1 MKFWKLHGIGNDF
14 VAIDGRFDNKDASD
28 YSEYAKAVCHR
39 KFSVGADGLLVVK
52 NSDNCDVE
60 MVYYNADGS
69 RAAMCGNGLRCFVKF
84 VYDNNIVRKE
94 EFSVNTLD
102 GVKKVK
108 INLKGEEIDTIKVNM
123 GNGSFLCEDIPA
135 ISNNKVFIGENIDV
149 LDKNFEVNA
158 MLMGVPH
165 VVILVDD
172 ISIEEVCKYGPLL
185 ENDCHF
191 PKKANIEFAQKIDE
205 NHIKM
210 RVWER
215 GAGETY
221 ACGTGACAVC
231 VACCINGL
239 TKRSVD
245 IELLGGNLQIEWN
258 EENNH
263 IYMKGPAKTICK
275 GEFEYDNN

>member
-165 VVILVDD
+165 VVILVDED
-172 ISIEEVCKYGPLL
+172 RKSTRLNSSHL
-185 ENDCHF
+185 
-191 PKKANIEFAQKIDE
+191 
-205 NHIKM
+205 
-210 RVWER
+210 
-215 GAGETY
+215 
-221 ACGTGACAVC
+221 
-231 VACCINGL
+231 
-239 TKRSVD
+239 
-245 IELLGGNLQIEWN
+245 
-258 EENNH
+258 
-263 IYMKGPAKTICK
+263 
-275 GEFEYDNN
+275 

>member
-1 MKFWKLHGIGNDF
+1 M
-14 VAIDGRFDNKDASD
+14 
-28 YSEYAKAVCHR
+28 
-39 KFSVGADGLLVVK
+39 LVVK

-185 ENDCHF
+185 EKNKNF
-191 PKKANIEFAQKIDE
+191 PKGTNVNFVKIEDNNNII
-205 NHIKM
+205 
-210 RVWER
+210 VSTWER
-215 GAGETY
+215 GCGYTLG
-221 ACGTGACAVC
+221 CGTGMTASAIICNYLGKV
-231 VACCINGL
+231 N
-239 TKRSVD
+239 KSVNAKSEGGCLKID
-245 IELLGGNLQIEWN
+245 IDDFV
-258 EENNH
+258 
-263 IYMKGPAKTICK
+263 YMTGPAVKICE
-275 GEFEYDNN
+275 GTLEV

>member
-14 VAIDGRFDNKDASD
+14 VAIDGRFDNKEASD

-185 ENDCHF
+185 EKNKNLIKRLIGVPGDT
-191 PKKANIEFAQKIDE
+191 IEFK
-205 NHIKM
+205 NN
-210 RVWER
+210 VL
-215 GAGETY
+215 Y
-221 ACGTGACAVC
+221 
-231 VACCINGL
+231 INGQQTAEDYLSDEVFTADYGPL
-239 TKRSVD
+239 TVPEDMYFMCGDNRQYSSDSRSWGLVSKEQL
-245 IELLGGNLQIEWN
+245 IGKGVA
-258 EENNH
+258 
-263 IYMKGPAKTICK
+263 IYWPIKDLTWL
-275 GEFEYDNN
+275 

>member
-14 VAIDGRFDNKDASD
+14 VAIDGRFDNKEASD

-39 KFSVGADGLLVVK
+39 KFSVGADGLL
-52 NSDNCDVE
+52 
-60 MVYYNADGS
+60 
-69 RAAMCGNGLRCFVKF
+69 
-84 VYDNNIVRKE
+84 
-94 EFSVNTLD
+94 VNTLD

-185 ENDCHF
+185 EKNKNF
-191 PKKANIEFAQKIDE
+191 PKGTNVNFVKIEDNNNII
-205 NHIKM
+205 
-210 RVWER
+210 VSTWER
-215 GAGETY
+215 GCGYTLG
-221 ACGTGACAVC
+221 CGTGMTASAIICNYLGKVNKSVNAKSEGGC
-231 VACCINGL
+231 VKI
-239 TKRSVD
+239 D
-245 IELLGGNLQIEWN
+245 IDDFV
-258 EENNH
+258 
-263 IYMKGPAKTICK
+263 YMTGPAVKICE
-275 GEFEYDNN
+275 GTLEV